1 MAKTLTIQIPDDI
14 EQALTLQA
22 QRLNKSPEE
31 VVLEL
36 LSLQLTPLQQSQPE
50 VQAIQSD
57 EDPILKLIGSIH
69 IEGISDLGENHDY
82 YIGQALYREMH
93 PDE

>member
-1 MAKTLTIQIPDDI
+1 MAKTLTIQMSDDL
-14 EQALTLQA
+14 EQALILQA

-36 LSLQLTPLQQSQPE
+36 LAQQLPPLHEPQPE
-50 VQAIQSD
+50 GQSD

-69 IEGISDLGENHDY
+69 LEGIHDLGENHDY
-82 YIGQALYREMH
+82 YIGQALYQEMH